1 MATKTTKT
9 TKTAD
14 LAAAV
19 RIVGVPVKV
28 KVATLKAVTN
38 WTRTAGEDLKI
49 ADLAAR
55 MAAEGQREAIWIRK
69 GTSEVVAGN
78 RRVAAAKING
88 WTEILA
94 VEVDD
99 GGKDTDLRA
108 NVAENVGASRAEIT
122 TAGLIH
128 AIMEY
133 QRRGYN
139 VGQIATEIGRDAS
152 TVKAAINVNGA
163 HPAVRAALAEYE
175 AGKRAGTLDL
185 MDSFEY
191 DTGDKDKDGN
201 PKLITLP
208 LISFASARRIA
219 EMPEADQLKILRTYG
234 HLSSAKLIAKLAEI
248 RAESKGATAGKGGK
262 GGDATGTDDGGE
274 DGSGETGN
282 GKGGGKDA
290 DTMRQRAA
298 DLVVPKLDALAK
310 RIGAIPEGHRAA
322 VQAAFLEV
330 VKAMSEFTG
339 TEAFKA
345 ARRE

>member
-1 MATKTTKT
+1 MATKATKVTTKA
-9 TKTAD
+9 AD

-38 WTRTAGEDLKI
+38 WTRTAGEDLKV

-78 RRVAAAKING
+78 RRVAAAKVNG

-122 TAGLIH
+122 TAGLIQ

-139 VGQIATEIGRDAS
+139 VTQIATEIGRDAS

-185 MDSFEY
+185 MDSFQF
-191 DTGDKDKDGN
+191 DTGDKDKEGN

-208 LISFASARRIA
+208 MISFASARRIA

-248 RAESKGATAGKGGK
+248 RAESKGGKGGK
-262 GGDATGTDDGGE
+262 GEVATEDGEGGGE
-274 DGSGETGN
+274 GGEGGN

-290 DTMRQRAA
+290 DTYRQRAA
-298 DLVVPKLDALAK
+298 DLVVPKLDLLAK
-310 RIGAIPEGHRAA
+310 RIGALPEGHRDT
-322 VQAAFLEV
+322 VKAAFLEV
-330 VKAMSEFTG
+330 VKALSEFTG

-345 ARRE
+345 ARRD